1 MIQIN
6 DKSNLPLLCAIIMF
20 VVGILFCCSLLVGI
34 TALSII
40 IGILLILSGVMF
52 VINCIV
58 NSNTVF
64 SVDGLLGMSLVAL
77 GIVVL
82 ANNLAGIIFLFIP
95 WMLIVF
101 GMGCLLEAFLTRDNN
116 DKKTFILELII
127 GIVAIIL
134 GLCLLLINGF
144 MEYALLVLGV
154 LMVVY
159 SIVLVVQIKTLNS

>member
-1 MIQIN
+1 MIQLN
-6 DKSNLPLLCAIIMF
+6 DKSNLPLFCAITMF
-20 VVGILFCCSLLVGI
+20 VIGILFCCSLLVGI

-58 NSNTVF
+58 NSSTIF

>member
-6 DKSNLPLLCAIIMF
+6 DKSNLPFICAIIMF

-40 IGILLILSGVMF
+40 IGFLLILSGAMF
-52 VINCIV
+52 VINCII
-58 NSNTVF
+58 NSSTVF
-64 SVDGLLGMSLVAL
+64 SVDGLLGMSLVSL

-82 ANNLAGIIFLFIP
+82 SNNLASIIFLFIP

-101 GMGCLLEAFLTRDNN
+101 GAGCFLEAFLTRNN
-116 DKKTFILELII
+116 IDQKIFIIELII
-127 GIVAIIL
+127 GIISIIL

-144 MEYALLVLGV
+144 MEYALIVLGI
-154 LMVVY
+154 LMVIY
-159 SIVLVVQIKTLNS
+159 SIVLVVQIKTVNS